1 MGKVLVVALRY
12 LNRINKNTF
21 LFVDSLNESFIQTV
35 KIFSLLGNLSLI
47 SSPLSSLPPFL
58 FLIFWKN

>member
-12 LNRINKNTF
+12 LNRIKKNTF

-47 SSPLSSLPPFL
+47 SLPHLPFL
-58 FLIFWKN
+58 PFCF